1 VWCNGLECDRT
12 WDLSGANCA
21 VATSAGTTG
30 KQLEMP
36 RQCATKWPGPW
47 HHLGCKK
54 GLDNRRTWD
63 LSGAMRCR
71 YFSRYNRQAI
81 GDTSAMLNKMAGTVA
96 SSGERS
102 VATALNTSGKLLEIP
117 LQCSR
122 KWPGMMVAPS
132 GVQWGL
138 DNERSRLLP
147 RVNAPPLQT
156 LTQPA
161 SIRRCL
167 CEAYKRCREKRLL
180 VSLRARKPG
189 RMA

>member
-1 VWCNGLECDRT
+1 
-12 WDLSGANCA
+12 
-21 VATSAGTTG
+21 
-30 KQLEMP
+30 
-36 RQCATKWPGPW
+36 
-47 HHLGCKK
+47 
-54 GLDNRRTWD
+54 
-63 LSGAMRCR
+63 MR
-71 YFSRYNRQAI
+71 
-81 GDTSAMLNKMAGTVA
+81 NKVAGTVA
-96 SSGERS
+96 SSWVQERTGQQADLAAPSGERS

-167 CEAYKRCREKRLL
+167 CDAYKRCREKRLL

-189 RMA
+189 RMASWIIDEIFSETFDKVRAEREESKYKRRMENSTKRVYWTPARHVFKHDHAGRSVHAEPNGLAAV